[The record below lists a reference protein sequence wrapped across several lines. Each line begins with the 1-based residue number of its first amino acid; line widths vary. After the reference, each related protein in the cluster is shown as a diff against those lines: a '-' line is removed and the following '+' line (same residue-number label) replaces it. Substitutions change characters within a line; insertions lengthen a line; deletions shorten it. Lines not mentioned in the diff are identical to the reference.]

1 MFVPGSISGYFAV
14 LVAAA
19 LLWLAIFE
27 VGCQFRR
34 GNVIADSRKF
44 ALPHLDV
51 SERGEGGPVT
61 TGTRINWR
69 ILRLDRKRLIMTSR
83 FFARD
88 GGGETTSTIVL
99 PSAPG

>member
-69 ILRLDRKRLIMTSR
+69 ILREPFTVPDPRRCGILTRLGC
-83 FFARD
+83 F
-88 GGGETTSTIVL
+88 G
-99 PSAPG
+99 